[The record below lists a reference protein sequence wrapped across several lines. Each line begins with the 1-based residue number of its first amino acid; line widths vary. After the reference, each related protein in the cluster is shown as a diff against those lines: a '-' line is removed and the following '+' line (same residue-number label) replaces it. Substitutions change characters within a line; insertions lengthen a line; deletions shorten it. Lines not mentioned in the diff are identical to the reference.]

1 MKIMAVNI
9 TGVMY
14 TTHLAQYWLPR
25 NPGSVD
31 CSTTS
36 SPTSPRDRHLL
47 LLGSMASIGPIAV
60 QPQYCASKHAV
71 LGLFRSL
78 RALTGLSGI
87 RINMLLPYFIETP
100 IVQPVAR
107 LALAGGA
114 MGEVEDVV
122 DAGTRFVCDSRILG
136 RSAVIGPKMHVRQ
149 KSDGEFEIVTDGS
162 GGDVKAL
169 WEACVDDW
177 EDVES
182 FNEFFIK
189 ALNRVQIARGWAGW
203 AGDVVKTVMYAI
215 GLKR

>member
-1 MKIMAVNI
+1 
-9 TGVMY
+9 
-14 TTHLAQYWLPR
+14 
-25 NPGSVD
+25 
-31 CSTTS
+31 
-36 SPTSPRDRHLL
+36 
-47 LLGSMASIGPIAV
+47 
-60 QPQYCASKHAV
+60 
-71 LGLFRSL
+71 
-78 RALTGLSGI
+78 
-87 RINMLLPYFIETP
+87 MLLPYFIETP

-122 DAGTRFVCDSRILG
+122 EAGTRFVCDSRILG
-136 RSAVIGPKMHVRQ
+136 RSAVIGPKMHVKQ

-169 WEACVDDW
+169 WEPCVDDW

-189 ALNRVQIARGWAGW
+189 ALNRVQIARGWMGW
-203 AGDVVKTVMYAI
+203 AGDVVKTVMYAV